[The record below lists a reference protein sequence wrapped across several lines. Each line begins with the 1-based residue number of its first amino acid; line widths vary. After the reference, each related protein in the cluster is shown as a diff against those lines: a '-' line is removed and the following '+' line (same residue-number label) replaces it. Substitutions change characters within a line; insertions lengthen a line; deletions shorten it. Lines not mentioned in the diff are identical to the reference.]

1 MDKFTD
7 SGGRPWP
14 GRGPRRAR
22 AVAAG
27 ALLATLGAV
36 LRFALTA
43 RSRLGLDV
51 HDIGVI
57 LILAGL
63 AVMLLPGAAYD
74 WLGGGWLRVRW
85 VNPGPARPYP
95 RARPGRGGYD
105 GSREGYDGGQGG
117 YGGGRGAAGM
127 PDAEPGPPADAP
139 PGEGA

>member
-27 ALLATLGAV
+27 ALLAALGAV

-74 WLGGGWLRVRW
+74 WLGGGWLRIRW
-85 VNPGPARPYP
+85 VNPGQARPYP
-95 RARPGRGGYD
+95 RARPGRGVN
-105 GSREGYDGGQGG
+105 DGGQAA
-117 YGGGRGAAGM
+117 AAGR
-127 PDAEPGPPADAP
+127 PDAEPGPPPDVP